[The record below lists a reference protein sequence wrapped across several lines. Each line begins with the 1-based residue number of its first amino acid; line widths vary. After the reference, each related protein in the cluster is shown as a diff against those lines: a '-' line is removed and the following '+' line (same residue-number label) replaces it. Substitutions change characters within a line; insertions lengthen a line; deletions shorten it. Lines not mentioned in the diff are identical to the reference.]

1 MFWKKISLKGN
12 ITTTYIE
19 NKHKKT
25 GTSVL
30 IHPQNV
36 EKYFLKNKNHWNL
49 ILDFLLIYEV
59 DFPG

>member
-36 EKYFLKNKNHWNL
+36 EKYFLKNKNH
-49 ILDFLLIYEV
+49 
-59 DFPG
+59 